1 MSISLRNLRRLRR
14 ASSRS
19 TAISNA
25 VKLKA
30 VKTGNRLQLVHV
42 ADSDQ
47 LEHARRLFKEYA
59 DSLPF
64 DLSFQNFEKELAN
77 LPGKY
82 AAPSGCIILALDEN
96 RVAGCVAMRPIDEN
110 VCEMKRLFVR
120 PEFNGRGIGRALVAA
135 IIRDAITRGYYH
147 MRLDTA
153 PFMNSAI
160 ALYRKFGFVEIDA
173 YCENPIEGAIFMEL
187 NLRDKV

>member
-1 MSISLRNLRRLRR
+1 M
-14 ASSRS
+14 
-19 TAISNA
+19 
-25 VKLKA
+25 
-30 VKTGNRLQLVHV
+30 KTNSGLQLVHV

-47 LEHARRLFKEYA
+47 LEHARRLFQEYA

-64 DLSFQNFEKELAN
+64 DLSFQSFEKELAG

-82 AAPSGCIILALDEN
+82 APPSGCIILALDAALSADGDGSFYEGRFLDEK
-96 RVAGCVAMRPIDEN
+96 RVAGCVALRPIDGN

-120 PEFNGRGIGRALVAA
+120 PDFQGVGIGRALVSA
-135 IIRDAITRGYYH
+135 IISAAAERGYDR

-160 ALYRKFGFVEIDA
+160 GLYRKFGFVEIDA
-173 YCENPIEGAIFMEL
+173 YCQNPVEGAIFMEL
-187 NLRDKV
+187 KLHP